1 MKYKLQLFLTVIILA
16 AVSCNKEN
24 KTPKMEDALVFS
36 ETQCAD
42 PWAMDVSR
50 TGKDF
55 NKQLKTWLQTKTNV
69 AILTAKRDVIPE
81 KIQLCAAC
89 TCLTGNTIYVWVPKG
104 SEQAFLD
111 MGFTRATKTQP
122 E

>member
-1 MKYKLQLFLTVIILA
+1 MKYKLQLFLIAFMAT
-16 AVSCNKEN
+16 VSCNKDS
-24 KTPKMEDALVFS
+24 KPPKMEDALVYS

-42 PWAMDVSR
+42 PWAMDVPR

-55 NKQLKTWLQTKTNV
+55 NKQLKTWLHTKTKI

-81 KIQLCAAC
+81 KIRLCAAC
-89 TCLTGNTIYVWVPKG
+89 TCLTGNTIYVWVPDG

-111 MGFTRATKTQP
+111 MGFKRASELQLD
-122 E
+122 